1 MFPDTFVSSKTE
13 FFYFQLCFYKVN
25 ISKFNYLNIFL
36 FIYYL
41 QLCVG
46 MYACM
51 WHVHVR
57 AADTLLN
64 TSVFNRCSENV

>member
-1 MFPDTFVSSKTE
+1 MFPDIFVSSKLE
-13 FFYFQLCFYKVN
+13 FFDFQLCFYKVN
-25 ISKFNYLNIFL
+25 SPKFNYLNNFM

-57 AADTLLN
+57 AADTLPN